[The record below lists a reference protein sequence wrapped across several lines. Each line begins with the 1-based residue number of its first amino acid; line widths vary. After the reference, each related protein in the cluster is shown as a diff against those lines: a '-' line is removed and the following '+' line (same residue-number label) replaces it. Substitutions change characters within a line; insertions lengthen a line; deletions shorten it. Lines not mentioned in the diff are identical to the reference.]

1 VEFLTAYQPTILV
14 FGLTG
19 LLMWVQLAIYDV
31 HAIKSKHTPGFAVEQ
46 SHGDLLF
53 RLNRAFANSNE
64 TVAIFILF
72 ALFGMLSNAIPE
84 WLNYSAIAY
93 FAGRVGHMISYYL
106 NYCLLRS
113 ISFGCSFIAL
123 LSLFL
128 AAATSWLS

>member
-1 VEFLTAYQPTILV
+1 MELLTAYQPTILI

-19 LLMWVQLAIYDV
+19 FLMWVQLAVYDV
-31 HAIKSKHTPGFAVEQ
+31 HAIKSKHTPGFSVEQ

-53 RLNRAFANSNE
+53 RLSRTFANSNE
-64 TVAIFILF
+64 TVAIFVLF
-72 ALFGMLSNAIPE
+72 SLFGILSNASPE
-84 WLNYSAIAY
+84 WLNYSAIVY

-128 AAATSWLS
+128 AAATGWLS